1 MPSYQS
7 PVSRN
12 GVPSPATTLQGGYIS
27 DYSSDYYHMDPV
39 EHECLEHYESNLEK
53 YKGKWKEGY
62 ESGLLI

>member
-27 DYSSDYYHMDPV
+27 DYSSDYYQMDPV

-53 YKGKWKEGY
+53 YKGE
-62 ESGLLI
+62 